1 VRDDARNHELALAR
15 ALEHLQEI
23 ERQAVNWRE
32 GEYYRLIHEFDAGPR
47 DYVISVEDISM
58 PNWSFFPVA
67 IGDCLHNLSSS
78 LNFLAFDLAIAH
90 SGSLSETAANECD
103 FPIFGDVDRHGNA
116 GTGERRFRKGSD
128 RRIGSAAP
136 RAQAVIEDLQ
146 PYQRD
151 AAFIDD
157 PLWKL
162 YELSRLNRHRF
173 LHPAIA
179 AFEGAVFDYFNSSNA
194 RMGPQIH
201 VYAGL
206 IEGRTEVVRFGIEP
220 VDPRQKVHVDFKPNL
235 QIVFPKG
242 TPIVSGQSIPEVLSE
257 IYNHIVAVIVPRLSV
272 YL

>member
-1 VRDDARNHELALAR
+1 MR
-15 ALEHLQEI
+15 AHEHLQEI
-23 ERQAVNWRE
+23 ERQAINWRE

-78 LNFLAFDLAIAH
+78 LNFLAFDLATSH
-90 SGSLSETAANECD
+90 SGSLSETAAHECV
-103 FPIFGDVDRHGNA
+103 FPIFGDIDRHGNA
-116 GTGERRFRKGSD
+116 GAGERMFRKGAD
-128 RRIGSAAP
+128 RRIGSIVP

-146 PYQRD
+146 PYQRG
-151 AAFIDD
+151 ASFIDD

-162 YELSRLNRHRF
+162 HELSRLNRHRF

-179 AFEGAVFDYFNSSNA
+179 AFSGAVFDYFNSSNA

-201 VYAGL
+201 IHGGIV
-206 IEGRTEVVRFGIEP
+206 EGRTEVVRFGIEP
-220 VDPRQKVHVDFKPNL
+220 VDPRQKVYVDFKPQL
-235 QIVFPKG
+235 EIAFPEG
-242 TPIVSGQSIPEVLSE
+242 TPVVSGKYIPEVLSE
-257 IYNHIVAVIVPRLSV
+257 IYNHIVTVVVPRLSV